1 MLKYICHAM
10 SWTELFDTDVCSIA
24 MASLYFAATLCTR
37 HALHWMHRRSK
48 EHNPVLHCNHC
59 MKGKSTIVLR
69 PANQILKE
77 DGSRS
82 QLWLCASAP
91 RVQGAALKI
100 FVQSCRRLHCFAQ
113 ICNLDKIARRLH
125 WRRCGHYLGGWSAS
139 ETFSSCLG
147 QTFVIPG
154 ESLEVLTLFLPK
166 QSKNQQ
172 WKKAYMRKSI
182 RPPIIGY
189 NEGTYLSAGACLCW
203 CWSGVTSAP
212 WSTTFWSTLKYFYPP
227 VRRGLGSIHCNVK
240 CVEACLRAWQHRV
253 GQWAITWPT
262 GTTRSAHTLG
272 AHITL

>member
-24 MASLYFAATLCTR
+24 MASLYFAATQCTTCF
-37 HALHWMHRRSK
+37 ALNASQEQRTQFSSALQALQ
-48 EHNPVLHCNHC
+48 E
-59 MKGKSTIVLR
+59 GKSTIVLR

-100 FVQSCRRLHCFAQ
+100 FVQSCRWLHCFAQ

-125 WRRCGHYLGGWSAS
+125 WRRCGHYLGGWSGS

-189 NEGTYLSAGACLCW
+189 NEGTYLPVSQCVPLLVLE
-203 CWSGVTSAP
+203 WSYKRALVHNILIHAEVFLSGSQT
-212 WSTTFWSTLKYFYPP
+212 
-227 VRRGLGSIHCNVK
+227 RGSIHCNVK

-262 GTTRSAHTLG
+262 GTTRSGHTLG

>member
-48 EHNPVLHCNHC
+48 EHNSALHCKHC
-59 MKGKSTIVLR
+59 KKGRAQLCFAPPTRFWKRTGAVHSSGSVQVR
-69 PANQILKE
+69 PGFK
-77 DGSRS
+77 
-82 QLWLCASAP
+82 AP
-91 RVQGAALKI
+91 RSKSSL
-100 FVQSCRRLHCFAQ
+100 QSCRRLHCFAQ

-203 CWSGVTSAP
+203 CWSEVTSAP
-212 WSTTFWSTLKYFYPP
+212 WSTTFWSTLKYFYPG